1 MQRRLQRTARR
12 ALSTSGPSTP
22 AACRAQEAA
31 RADVGWGLE
40 PRVAAEGAGSGSP
53 RRARAAP
60 RWVQVAPEVMEEPV
74 AAEPDLAAS
83 LGARAPGLVLAPEP
97 VLAKVAA
104 ARQGVPS
111 AGVLVCVGTVGAAPD
126 LAPLPDLA
134 PVPEAAPAQAAP
146 LAALRRGL
154 CSAALK
160 QGVGLESGLGPGSPA
175 CVPPA
180 TPRLLP
186 SGWARLSRTLSPSPI
201 PSPSSSAGKHLAV
214 DGAFSQGTGSQGAST
229 TAAGTEQAAPDARS
243 WDSKVTAPAAAAGA
257 QEAPHALPEGPA
269 QGSRTGAQGGP
280 SSGGSAGGGPGEGG
294 AAGARSGALAT
305 APDPRAPRARGRR
318 GSRRG
323 WTRGRHREG
332 EEEGGP
338 QRPCGGPGRAD

>member
-1 MQRRLQRTARR
+1 MAGGSSTGSTEAAAATPGSPEPKEVSAEAPAEDRAR

-60 RWVQVAPEVMEEPV
+60 RWVQVAPEVMEEPGL

-134 PVPEAAPAQAAP
+134 PVP
-146 LAALRRGL
+146 
-154 CSAALK
+154 
-160 QGVGLESGLGPGSPA
+160 
-175 CVPPA
+175 
-180 TPRLLP
+180 
-186 SGWARLSRTLSPSPI
+186 
-201 PSPSSSAGKHLAV
+201 
-214 DGAFSQGTGSQGAST
+214 
-229 TAAGTEQAAPDARS
+229 
-243 WDSKVTAPAAAAGA
+243 
-257 QEAPHALPEGPA
+257 
-269 QGSRTGAQGGP
+269 
-280 SSGGSAGGGPGEGG
+280 
-294 AAGARSGALAT
+294 
-305 APDPRAPRARGRR
+305 
-318 GSRRG
+318 
-323 WTRGRHREG
+323 
-332 EEEGGP
+332 
-338 QRPCGGPGRAD
+338 